1 MTRRDYINIADILNQ
16 YAVCERDNITF
27 SMDDIIASFASML
40 AEDNERFD
48 KEIFYQRTYRS

>member
-16 YAVCERDNITF
+16 YAVCERDNIPF